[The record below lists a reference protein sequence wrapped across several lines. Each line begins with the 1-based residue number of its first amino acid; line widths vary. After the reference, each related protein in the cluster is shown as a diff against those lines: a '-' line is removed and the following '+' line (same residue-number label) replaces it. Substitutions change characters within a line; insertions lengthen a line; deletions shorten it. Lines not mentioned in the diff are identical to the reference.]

1 MKFSAKEIVD
11 IAVGIEESGYYFY
24 TRCREKFDNR
34 EFKELFGFLAEEE
47 LRHKEIF
54 EKMLGELKDL
64 SGMFTEEYFQYL
76 RAIGDERVF
85 KNNGDVDRVI
95 KGIASINDVL
105 KVALTAEKDSIL
117 WYSELAVMYGKDRDT
132 HLVLERLLDEERR
145 HVVLLLEIKE
155 KLSL

>member
-24 TRCREKFDNR
+24 TRCRENFDNR
-34 EFKELFGFLAEEE
+34 ELKELFGFLAEEE

-54 EKMLGELKDL
+54 VNMLDQVKDV
-64 SGMFTEEYFQYL
+64 SGMFTEEYYQYL

-85 KNNGDVDRVI
+85 KNNTDVDRVV
-95 KGIASINDVL
+95 KDIASINDVM
-105 KVALTAEKDSIL
+105 KIALTAEKDSIL
-117 WYSELAVMYGKDRDT
+117 WYSELAVMYDKDRDT
-132 HLVLERLLDEERR
+132 HIVLERLLDEERR